1 MSRAAKATDFLSK
14 MNLAQAE
21 PEPPAV
27 RAPPTPKLKSP
38 PAPAEAPKAK
48 PPREGGSSRAGLKH
62 IGAYLERETVEK
74 IALLRARLALDNS
87 ELVKLAIERLYAAEA
102 AKRKFGDA

>member
-14 MNLAQAE
+14 MKGLRADYSEASAAQT
-21 PEPPAV
+21 PA
-27 RAPPTPKLKSP
+27 ASDALK
-38 PAPAEAPKAK
+38 PA
-48 PPREGGSSRAGLKH
+48 RGGSSRAGLKH
-62 IGAYLERETVEK
+62 IGAYLDRDAVEK

-87 ELVKLAIERLYAAEA
+87 QLVQLAVERLYAAES

>member
-14 MNLAQAE
+14 MKGLQADSE
-21 PEPPAV
+21 APAARNAATPE
-27 RAPPTPKLKSP
+27 TPK
-38 PAPAEAPKAK
+38 PA
-48 PPREGGSSRAGLKH
+48 RGGSSRAGLKH
-62 IGAYLERETVEK
+62 IGAYLDRDAVEK

-87 ELVKLAIERLYAAEA
+87 QLVQLAVERLYAAES

>member
-14 MNLAQAE
+14 MKELQADSE
-21 PEPPAV
+21 APAARTPAASDAPTPV
-27 RAPPTPKLKSP
+27 RA
-38 PAPAEAPKAK
+38 
-48 PPREGGSSRAGLKH
+48 GGSRAGLKH
-62 IGAYLERETVEK
+62 IGAYLDRDAVEK

-87 ELVKLAIERLYAAEA
+87 QLVQLAVERLYATES